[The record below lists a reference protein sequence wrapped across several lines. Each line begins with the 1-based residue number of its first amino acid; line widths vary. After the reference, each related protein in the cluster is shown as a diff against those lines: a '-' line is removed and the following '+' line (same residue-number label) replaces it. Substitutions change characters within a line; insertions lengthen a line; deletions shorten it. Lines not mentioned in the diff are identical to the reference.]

1 MPDRDDKSIS
11 STAGEVW
18 ELVLA
23 YVKQETIEPI
33 KGIGRFLAFGAAGAF
48 ALGIGFV
55 MFILAGLRVLQTE
68 TGDAFDG
75 NWSVV
80 PYVIMIVVAG
90 VIAALAAR
98 AIGAE
103 KRRNQG
109 ASGGKA

>member
-1 MPDRDDKSIS
+1 VPDDKSIS

-33 KGIGRFLAFGAAGAF
+33 KGIGRFLGYGAAGAF

-55 MFILAGLRVLQTE
+55 LLILAGLRILQTE

-80 PYVIMIVVAG
+80 PYLIMIAVAG
-90 VIAALAAR
+90 IVAALAAR

-103 KRRNQG
+103 KRRSED
-109 ASGGKA
+109 ASGGNL